1 MERVKYIKF
10 TTEEFML
17 DKEFVCWIL
26 SPDKKRDLFWQS
38 FLEDYPEKGEQIS
51 NAALIIRSLRPIEN
65 EITERKLNSIFR
77 TINIHERSKIL
88 IGTRWMRYA
97 AGIALLITT
106 GTLLWLSLRV
116 NHSFPVEAD
125 NSARLKG
132 KVIFSNGLIREF
144 ETEKT
149 IITQT
154 SSGKLTI
161 NNDTVDLNNSTTELV
176 QRKDVENEVA
186 MNQIIIPYGKRSE
199 ITLADGTHIWLNSGS
214 QLSYPSRFKTN
225 SREVYLTGEA
235 FFDVT
240 ADANK
245 PFYVM
250 TRDFKIKV
258 LGTKFNVS
266 SYSEDR
272 TIQTVLLKG
281 KVSAGKNKLFAE
293 TIDLYP
299 GERIVYD
306 KEGDSIAKGK
316 VDVQLYTSWINGYLI
331 FDNEPTTEVF
341 KKLERYYNQRIISSG
356 ELSGNTFSGKL
367 DLKDNIK
374 DVLENISFASSV
386 KVTEENGSFII
397 K

>member
-88 IGTRWMRYA
+88 IGTLCMRYA
-97 AGIALLITT
+97 AGIVLLITI

-116 NHSFPVEAD
+116 NHSFPIEAD
-125 NSARLKG
+125 NSAKLKG

-161 NNDTVDLNNSTTELV
+161 NNDTVDLNNSTTELT

-186 MNQIIIPYGKRSE
+186 VNQIIIPYGKRSE

-225 SREVYLTGEA
+225 SRDVYLTGEA

-299 GERIVYD
+299 GERLVYD
-306 KEGDSIAKGK
+306 KAGNNLAKEK

-341 KKLERYYNQRIISSG
+341 KKLERYYNQRIIASG
-356 ELSGNTFSGKL
+356 GLGGNTFSGKL

-374 DVLENISFASSV
+374 DVLDNISFASSV
-386 KVTEENGSFII
+386 KATEENGSFII